1 MKSSLHLSN
10 SDNMPIIRIAP
21 VCNGKIYVVP
31 HTPDEGNTIMDLPMV
46 EQVEKASSKSDKAAR
61 KIKEKY
67 HLHIQ
72 SDMQPRFSVQ
82 YKSATCQ
89 DETVYLYILPL
100 KQEEEIRF
108 QNGKFV
114 SSEEIS
120 TNANQYSPNLQKEG
134 ELLGMAG
141 NLWKDYY
148 SDTPIDYE

>member
-31 HTPDEGNTIMDLPMV
+31 HTPDEGNTIMDIPMV
-46 EQVEKASSKSDKAAR
+46 EQVEKASPKSDKSAR

-67 HLHIQ
+67 HTHIQ

-82 YKSATCQ
+82 YKSATHP

-100 KQEEEIRF
+100 KQEEEIQF

-114 SSEEIS
+114 SSEEIAI
-120 TNANQYSPNLQKEG
+120 NANQYNLNLQKEG
-134 ELLGMAG
+134 ELLGMAAD
-141 NLWKDYY
+141 LWKDYY
-148 SDTPIDYE
+148 SDTPVDYE